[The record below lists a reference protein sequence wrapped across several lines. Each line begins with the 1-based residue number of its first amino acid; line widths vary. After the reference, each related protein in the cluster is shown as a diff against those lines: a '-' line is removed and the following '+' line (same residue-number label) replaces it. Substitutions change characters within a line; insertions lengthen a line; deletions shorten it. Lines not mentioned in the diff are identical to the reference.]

1 MTNEELNKACEWLEN
16 QYDYADEEYLD
27 DKIQEFRKAM
37 EGISGNKEEI
47 PSKYDADYLQSKID
61 AFTEARKKDGKTAD
75 EVLEECRGGAFELT
89 WQDIAEIIVAY
100 GYVPK
105 LNKDGSIRPAEDVF
119 KDTLKR
125 FKEEGK

>member
-1 MTNEELNKACEWLEN
+1 MTEQELNKACEIVRDLANEHFGDWE
-16 QYDYADEEYLD
+16 QSCKFD
-27 DKIQEFRKAM
+27 DKFRKAM
-37 EGISGNKEEI
+37 EEI

-75 EVLEECRGGAFELT
+75 EVLEECRGGALELT

-105 LNKDGSIRPAEDVF
+105 LNKDGSVRPAEDIF

-125 FKEEGK
+125 FKEGSK